1 MENLLNKF
9 IELYGEQKTKQVKS
23 PLRICPL
30 GAHVDHQDG
39 VVTGMALDSN
49 VEMVFAPTDDGY
61 IRVRSMDFPDVEYF
75 NIDSVPDMLPSFW
88 GNYLRGAV
96 LSLKRDHR
104 IRKGF
109 QAVISGKLPI
119 GGLSSSAAVTTA
131 YLMALAEVNHLEIPK
146 REFVFYSHWVET
158 EFIGLKNGILDQS
171 ANILSEDNQLL
182 MMDCQTSEHHLV
194 EKSTQMPDF
203 EVLVVYSGVTKALIG
218 TDDNN
223 RVDECKVA
231 GWIIEELA
239 GKKRQALEDV
249 KLRDIPEA
257 LYQKYRDQVP
267 GKFQKRADHYYT
279 EQQRVHAGVE
289 AWHNGDLETFGQL
302 MFESGASSIH
312 QYESGCPEL
321 ITIYNI
327 LKETTG
333 VYGARFSGAGYRGCC
348 VGLIDPAYKAEIKAQ
363 IDATYPVA
371 HPDYQDIYKVYF
383 CQTSDGARIENTY

>member
-1 MENLLNKF
+1 MDNLLNKF
-9 IELYGEQKTKQVKS
+9 TELYGEQKTKQVKS

-348 VGLIDPAYKAEIKAQ
+348 VGLIDPAYKAEIKAK